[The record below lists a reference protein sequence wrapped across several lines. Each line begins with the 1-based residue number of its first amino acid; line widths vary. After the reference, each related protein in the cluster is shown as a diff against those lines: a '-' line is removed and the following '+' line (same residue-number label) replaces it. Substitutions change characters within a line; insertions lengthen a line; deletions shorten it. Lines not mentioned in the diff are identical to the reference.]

1 MTAGHEEG
9 NILQQ
14 LRPFIR
20 MTAVLLAVAAAAAFT
35 GCRSGRTPSDGG
47 SDASSAVSTGD
58 LPTIDGTGSTDGG
71 ESEKT
76 TMNEQTAADRTT
88 TGGRQTAGSAGT
100 GGTAATTAARTTGS
114 TTDDTPKSD
123 DSYAFDGDP
132 NTLWTAPSFGT
143 TVLTYRPKQAVTFN
157 TVRFKE
163 RGDRI
168 DEIAV
173 EIPDGKG
180 GYLPVYRQ
188 DEVGVRLGVLDRAV
202 TAAEVR
208 VAVTS
213 AQRPVI
219 EDITFENVQP
229 FVRKEKFR
237 IVSYLT
243 ANMTDARAN
252 FDKLDIMT
260 DLILFGRTSWTQSGE
275 LDFGTEGVAR
285 FERDLAEIRE
295 AIGSRQIDLWLC
307 IGNFAA
313 GSDRGKLLADPAD
326 RKRLVDN
333 CVSAAKRYDLV
344 GIDVDYEYP
353 ADATAWDNYALFL
366 EELGPALKK
375 EGKLLSVAL
384 SPWGV
389 RLSKAAIRSID
400 RVNIMSYTL
409 NDRKKRRHAFKIT
422 RTSIEYFTYLGFA
435 PSQLVLGLAFYAMSV
450 TQPDASYS
458 GHPYHTYVQR
468 YRTGIKTYTNQIED
482 LYYGGRDL
490 NRDKTILAIENDL
503 AGAFSWHFG
512 CDIAYSDERS
522 LFRAVKET
530 ADRFTAIK

>member
-1 MTAGHEEG
+1 MHRTR
-9 NILQQ
+9 LSV
-14 LRPFIR
+14 R
-20 MTAVLLAVAAAAAFT
+20 MTAMLLAVAAAATFT

-47 SDASSAVSTGD
+47 SDASSVVSTDGRQEN
-58 LPTIDGTGSTDGG
+58 TTGRDGTGSRENEG
-71 ESEKT
+71 T
-76 TMNEQTAADRTT
+76 TMNEQGQTTAAADRTT
-88 TGGRQTAGSAGT
+88 SGGRQTT
-100 GGTAATTAARTTGS
+100 GTATVTRTTGS
-114 TTDDTPKSD
+114 TTDDTPD
-123 DSYAFDGDP
+123 ANDSYAFDGDP

-143 TVLTYRPKQAVTFN
+143 TVLIYRPKKAVTFN

-168 DEIAV
+168 DEITV

-180 GYLPVYRQ
+180 SYQTVYRQ
-188 DEVGVRLGVLDRAV
+188 DEVGIRLGVLDRAV

-208 VAVTS
+208 VTVTS

-229 FVRKEKFR
+229 FARKEKFR
-237 IVSYLT
+237 VVSYLT
-243 ANMTDARAN
+243 ANMTDARSN
-252 FDKLDIMT
+252 FDKMDAVT

-275 LDFGTEGVAR
+275 LDFGTEGIAR

-307 IGNFAA
+307 IGNYAP
-313 GSDRGKLLADPAD
+313 GTDRSKLFVDPAD
-326 RKRLVDN
+326 RKRLIDTCVDMT
-333 CVSAAKRYDLV
+333 KRYDLV

-366 EELGPALKK
+366 EELGTALKK

-422 RTSIEYFTYLGFA
+422 RTSIEYFTDLGFA
-435 PSQLVLGLAFYAMSV
+435 PSRLVLGLAFYAMSV

-458 GHPYHTYVQR
+458 GHPYHAYVQR

-490 NRDKTILAIENDL
+490 NRDKTILAIENGL

-512 CDIAYSDERS
+512 CDIAYSDDRS

>member
-1 MTAGHEEG
+1 MHRTR
-9 NILQQ
+9 LSV
-14 LRPFIR
+14 R
-20 MTAVLLAVAAAAAFT
+20 MTAMLLAVAAAATFT

-47 SDASSAVSTGD
+47 SDASSVVSTDGRQEN
-58 LPTIDGTGSTDGG
+58 TTGRDGTGSRENEG
-71 ESEKT
+71 T
-76 TMNEQTAADRTT
+76 TMNEQGQTTAAADRTT
-88 TGGRQTAGSAGT
+88 SGGRQTT
-100 GGTAATTAARTTGS
+100 GTATVTRTTGS
-114 TTDDTPKSD
+114 TTDDTPD
-123 DSYAFDGDP
+123 ANDSYAFDGDP

-143 TVLTYRPKQAVTFN
+143 TVLIYRPKKAVTFN

-168 DEIAV
+168 DEITV

-180 GYLPVYRQ
+180 SYLPIYRQ
-188 DEVGVRLGVLDRAV
+188 DEVGIRLGVLDRAV

-208 VAVTS
+208 VTVTS

-229 FVRKEKFR
+229 FARKEKFR
-237 IVSYLT
+237 VVSYLT
-243 ANMTDARAN
+243 ANMTDARSN
-252 FDKLDIMT
+252 FDKMDAVT

-275 LDFGTEGVAR
+275 LDFGTEGIAR

-307 IGNFAA
+307 IGNYAP
-313 GSDRGKLLADPAD
+313 GTDRSKLFVDPAD
-326 RKRLVDN
+326 RKRLIDTCVDMT
-333 CVSAAKRYDLV
+333 KRYDLV

-366 EELGPALKK
+366 EELGTALKK

-422 RTSIEYFTYLGFA
+422 RTSIEYFTDLGFA
-435 PSQLVLGLAFYAMSV
+435 PSRLVLGLAFYAMSV

-458 GHPYHTYVQR
+458 GHPYHAYVQR

-490 NRDKTILAIENDL
+490 NRDKTILAIENGL

-512 CDIAYSDERS
+512 CDIAYSDDRS

>member
-1 MTAGHEEG
+1 MHRTR
-9 NILQQ
+9 LSV
-14 LRPFIR
+14 R
-20 MTAVLLAVAAAAAFT
+20 MTAMLLAVAAAATFT

-47 SDASSAVSTGD
+47 SDASSVVSTDGRQEN
-58 LPTIDGTGSTDGG
+58 TTGRDGTGSRENEG
-71 ESEKT
+71 T
-76 TMNEQTAADRTT
+76 TMNEQGQTTAAADRTT
-88 TGGRQTAGSAGT
+88 SGGRQTT
-100 GGTAATTAARTTGS
+100 GTATVTRTTGS
-114 TTDDTPKSD
+114 TTDDTPD
-123 DSYAFDGDP
+123 ANDSYAFDGDP

-143 TVLTYRPKQAVTFN
+143 TVLTYRPKKAVTFN

-168 DEIAV
+168 DEITV

-180 GYLPVYRQ
+180 SYQTVYRQ
-188 DEVGVRLGVLDRAV
+188 DEVGIRLGVLDRTV

-208 VAVTS
+208 VTVTS
-213 AQRPVI
+213 TQRPVI
-219 EDITFENVQP
+219 EDITFENASATA
-229 FVRKEKFR
+229 RKEKLH

-243 ANMTDARAN
+243 ANMTDARNN
-252 FDKLDIMT
+252 FDKLDAVT

-275 LDFGTEGVAR
+275 LDFGTEGTAR

-366 EELGPALKK
+366 EELGTALKK

-389 RLSKAAIRSID
+389 RLSKAAIRGID

-422 RTSIEYFTYLGFA
+422 RTSIEYFTDLGFA
-435 PSQLVLGLAFYAMSV
+435 PSRLVLGLAFYAMSV

-458 GHPYHTYVQR
+458 GHPYHAYVQR

-490 NRDKTILAIENDL
+490 NRDKTILAIENGL

-512 CDIAYSDERS
+512 CDIAYSDDRS

>member
-1 MTAGHEEG
+1 MHRTR
-9 NILQQ
+9 LSV
-14 LRPFIR
+14 R
-20 MTAVLLAVAAAAAFT
+20 MTAMLLAVAAAATFT

-47 SDASSAVSTGD
+47 SDASSVVSTDGRQEN
-58 LPTIDGTGSTDGG
+58 TTGRDGTGSG
-71 ESEKT
+71 ENEGT
-76 TMNEQTAADRTT
+76 TMNEQSQTTAAADH
-88 TGGRQTAGSAGT
+88 TGGRQTT
-100 GGTAATTAARTTGS
+100 GTAAAGSTSTVTKTTGS
-114 TTDDTPKSD
+114 TTDDTPD
-123 DSYAFDGDP
+123 ANDSYAFDGDP

-143 TVLTYRPKQAVTFN
+143 TVLTYRPKKAVTFN
-157 TVRFKE
+157 TVRLKE

-180 GYLPVYRQ
+180 GYQTVYRQ
-188 DEVGVRLGVLDRAV
+188 DEVGIRLGVLDRTV

-208 VAVTS
+208 VTVTS
-213 AQRPVI
+213 TQRPVI
-219 EDITFENVQP
+219 EDITFENASATA
-229 FVRKEKFR
+229 RKEKLH

-243 ANMTDARAN
+243 ANMTDARNN
-252 FDKLDIMT
+252 FDKLDAVT
-260 DLILFGRTSWTQSGE
+260 DLILFGRTSWTQTGE
-275 LDFGTEGVAR
+275 LDFGTEGIAR
-285 FERDLAEIRE
+285 FERDLAEICE

-366 EELGPALKK
+366 EELGAALKK

-400 RVNIMSYTL
+400 RVNIMAYDL
-409 NDRKKRRHAFKIT
+409 NDGKKRHSGYKLA
-422 RTSIEYFTYLGFA
+422 RTSVKFFTDLGFA
-435 PSQLVLGLAFYAMSV
+435 PSQLVLGLAFYGVSV
-450 TQPDASYS
+450 KDPSDAFS

-468 YRTGIKTYTNQIED
+468 YRTAVKTYTNQVGDI
-482 LYYGGRDL
+482 YFTGRDM
-490 NRDKTILAIENDL
+490 NRDKTMLAIENGL
-503 AGAFSWHFG
+503 AGVFSWHFG

-530 ADRFTAIK
+530 ADRFTK

>member
-1 MTAGHEEG
+1 MHRTR
-9 NILQQ
+9 LSV
-14 LRPFIR
+14 R
-20 MTAVLLAVAAAAAFT
+20 MTAMLLAVAAAATFT
-35 GCRSGRTPSDGG
+35 GCRSGRTPSDSG
-47 SDASSAVSTGD
+47 SDASSVVSTDGRQEN
-58 LPTIDGTGSTDGG
+58 TTGREGTGSG
-71 ESEKT
+71 ENEGT
-76 TMNEQTAADRTT
+76 TMNEQGQTTAAADRTT
-88 TGGRQTAGSAGT
+88 SGGRQTT
-100 GGTAATTAARTTGS
+100 GTATVTRTTGS
-114 TTDDTPKSD
+114 TTDDTPD
-123 DSYAFDGDP
+123 ANDSYAFDGDP

-143 TVLTYRPKQAVTFN
+143 TVLTYHPKKAVTFN

-168 DEIAV
+168 DEITV

-180 GYLPVYRQ
+180 GYQTVYRQ
-188 DEVGVRLGVLDRAV
+188 DEVGIRLGVLDRTV

-208 VAVTS
+208 VTVTS

-219 EDITFENVQP
+219 EDITFENASATA
-229 FVRKEKFR
+229 RKEKLH

-243 ANMTDARAN
+243 ANMTDARNN
-252 FDKLDIMT
+252 FDKLDAVT
-260 DLILFGRTSWTQSGE
+260 DLILFGRTLWTQTGE

-353 ADATAWDNYALFL
+353 ADATAWDDYALFL

-422 RTSIEYFTYLGFA
+422 RTSIEYFTDLGFA

-490 NRDKTILAIENDL
+490 NRDKTILAIENGL

>member
-1 MTAGHEEG
+1 MHRTR
-9 NILQQ
+9 LSV
-14 LRPFIR
+14 R
-20 MTAVLLAVAAAAAFT
+20 MTAMLLAVAAAATFT

-47 SDASSAVSTGD
+47 SDASSVVSTDGRQEN
-58 LPTIDGTGSTDGG
+58 TTGRDGTGSRENEG
-71 ESEKT
+71 T
-76 TMNEQTAADRTT
+76 TMNEQGQTTAAADRTT
-88 TGGRQTAGSAGT
+88 SGGRQTT
-100 GGTAATTAARTTGS
+100 GTATVTRTTGS
-114 TTDDTPKSD
+114 TTDDTPD
-123 DSYAFDGDP
+123 ANDSYAFDGDP

-143 TVLTYRPKQAVTFN
+143 TVLIYRPKKAVTFN

-168 DEIAV
+168 DEITV

-180 GYLPVYRQ
+180 SYLPIYRQ
-188 DEVGVRLGVLDRAV
+188 DEVGIRLGVLDRAV

-208 VAVTS
+208 VTVTS

-229 FVRKEKFR
+229 FARKEKFR
-237 IVSYLT
+237 VVSYLT
-243 ANMTDARAN
+243 ANMTDARSN
-252 FDKLDIMT
+252 FDKMDAVT

-275 LDFGTEGVAR
+275 LDFGTEGTAR

-307 IGNFAA
+307 IGNYAP
-313 GSDRGKLLADPAD
+313 GTDRSKLFVDPAD
-326 RKRLVDN
+326 RKRLIDTCVDMT
-333 CVSAAKRYDLV
+333 KRYDLV

-366 EELGPALKK
+366 EELGTALKK

-422 RTSIEYFTYLGFA
+422 RTSIEYFTDLGFA
-435 PSQLVLGLAFYAMSV
+435 PSRLVLGLAFYAMSV

-458 GHPYHTYVQR
+458 GHPYHAYVQR

-490 NRDKTILAIENDL
+490 NRDKTILAIENGL

-512 CDIAYSDERS
+512 CDIAYSDDRS

>member
-1 MTAGHEEG
+1 MHRTR
-9 NILQQ
+9 LSV
-14 LRPFIR
+14 R
-20 MTAVLLAVAAAAAFT
+20 MTAMLLAVAAAATFT

-47 SDASSAVSTGD
+47 SDASSVVSTDGRQEN
-58 LPTIDGTGSTDGG
+58 TTGRDGTGSRENEG
-71 ESEKT
+71 T
-76 TMNEQTAADRTT
+76 TMNEQGQTTAAADRTT
-88 TGGRQTAGSAGT
+88 SGGRQTT
-100 GGTAATTAARTTGS
+100 GTATVTRTTGS
-114 TTDDTPKSD
+114 TTDDTPD
-123 DSYAFDGDP
+123 ANDSYAFDGDP

-143 TVLTYRPKQAVTFN
+143 TVLTYRPKKAVTFN

-168 DEIAV
+168 DEITV

-180 GYLPVYRQ
+180 SYQTVYRQ
-188 DEVGVRLGVLDRAV
+188 DEVGIRLGVLDRTV

-208 VAVTS
+208 VTVTS
-213 AQRPVI
+213 TQRPVI
-219 EDITFENVQP
+219 EDITFENASATA
-229 FVRKEKFR
+229 RKEKLH

-243 ANMTDARAN
+243 ANMTDARNN
-252 FDKLDIMT
+252 FDKLDAVT

-275 LDFGTEGVAR
+275 LDFGTEGIAR

-307 IGNFAA
+307 IGNYAP
-313 GSDRGKLLADPAD
+313 GTDRSKLFVDPAD
-326 RKRLVDN
+326 RKRLIDTCVDMT
-333 CVSAAKRYDLV
+333 KRYDLV

-366 EELGPALKK
+366 EELGTALKK

-422 RTSIEYFTYLGFA
+422 RTSIEYFTDLGFA
-435 PSQLVLGLAFYAMSV
+435 PSRLVLGLAFYAMSV

-458 GHPYHTYVQR
+458 GHPYHAYVQR

-490 NRDKTILAIENDL
+490 NRDKTILAIENGL

-512 CDIAYSDERS
+512 CDIAYSDDRS

>member
-1 MTAGHEEG
+1 MHRTR
-9 NILQQ
+9 LSV
-14 LRPFIR
+14 R
-20 MTAVLLAVAAAAAFT
+20 MTAMLLAVAAAATFT

-47 SDASSAVSTGD
+47 SDASSVVSTDGRQEN
-58 LPTIDGTGSTDGG
+58 TTGRDGTGSRENEG
-71 ESEKT
+71 T
-76 TMNEQTAADRTT
+76 TMNEQGQTTAAADRTT
-88 TGGRQTAGSAGT
+88 SGGRQTT
-100 GGTAATTAARTTGS
+100 GTATVTRTTGS
-114 TTDDTPKSD
+114 TTDDTPD
-123 DSYAFDGDP
+123 ANDSYAFDGDP

-143 TVLTYRPKQAVTFN
+143 TVLIYRPKKAVTFN

-168 DEIAV
+168 DEITV

-180 GYLPVYRQ
+180 SYQTVYRQ
-188 DEVGVRLGVLDRAV
+188 DEVGIRLGVLDRTV

-208 VAVTS
+208 VTVTS
-213 AQRPVI
+213 TQRPVI
-219 EDITFENVQP
+219 EDITFENASATA
-229 FVRKEKFR
+229 RKEKLH

-243 ANMTDARAN
+243 ANMTDARNN
-252 FDKLDIMT
+252 FDKLDAVT

-275 LDFGTEGVAR
+275 LDFGTEGTAR

-366 EELGPALKK
+366 EELGTALKK

-422 RTSIEYFTYLGFA
+422 RTSIEYFTDLGFA
-435 PSQLVLGLAFYAMSV
+435 PSRLVLGLAFYAMSV

-458 GHPYHTYVQR
+458 GHPYHAYVQR

-490 NRDKTILAIENDL
+490 NRDKTILAIENGL

-512 CDIAYSDERS
+512 CDIAYSDDRS

-530 ADRFTAIK
+530 ADRFTK

>member
-1 MTAGHEEG
+1 MHRTR
-9 NILQQ
+9 LSV
-14 LRPFIR
+14 R
-20 MTAVLLAVAAAAAFT
+20 MTAMLLAVAAAATFT

-47 SDASSAVSTGD
+47 SDASSVVSTDGRQEN
-58 LPTIDGTGSTDGG
+58 TTGRDGTGSRENEG
-71 ESEKT
+71 T
-76 TMNEQTAADRTT
+76 TMNEQGQTTAAADRTT
-88 TGGRQTAGSAGT
+88 SGGRQTT
-100 GGTAATTAARTTGS
+100 GTATVTRTTGS
-114 TTDDTPKSD
+114 TTDDTPD
-123 DSYAFDGDP
+123 ANDSYAFDGDP

-143 TVLTYRPKQAVTFN
+143 TVLTYRPKKAVTFN

-168 DEIAV
+168 DEITV

-180 GYLPVYRQ
+180 SYLPIYRQ
-188 DEVGVRLGVLDRAV
+188 DEVGIRLGVLDRAV

-208 VAVTS
+208 VTVTS

-229 FVRKEKFR
+229 FARKEKFR
-237 IVSYLT
+237 VVSYLT
-243 ANMTDARAN
+243 ANMTDARSN
-252 FDKLDIMT
+252 FDKMDAVT

-275 LDFGTEGVAR
+275 LDFGTEGIAR

-307 IGNFAA
+307 IGNYAP
-313 GSDRGKLLADPAD
+313 GTDRSKLFVDPAD
-326 RKRLVDN
+326 RKRLIDTCVDMT
-333 CVSAAKRYDLV
+333 KRYDLV
-344 GIDVDYEYP
+344 GIDIDYEYP
-353 ADATAWDNYALFL
+353 ADAACWDNYAVFL
-366 EELGPALKK
+366 EELGTALKK

-422 RTSIEYFTYLGFA
+422 RTSIEYFTDLGFA
-435 PSQLVLGLAFYAMSV
+435 PSRLVLGLAFYAMSV

-458 GHPYHTYVQR
+458 GHPYHAYVQR

-490 NRDKTILAIENDL
+490 NRDKTILAIENGL

>member
-1 MTAGHEEG
+1 MHRTR
-9 NILQQ
+9 LSV
-14 LRPFIR
+14 R
-20 MTAVLLAVAAAAAFT
+20 MTAMLLAVAAAATFT

-47 SDASSAVSTGD
+47 SDASSVVSTDGRQEN
-58 LPTIDGTGSTDGG
+58 TTGRDGTGSRENEG
-71 ESEKT
+71 T
-76 TMNEQTAADRTT
+76 TMNEQGQTTAAADRTT
-88 TGGRQTAGSAGT
+88 SGGRQTT
-100 GGTAATTAARTTGS
+100 GTATVTRTTGS
-114 TTDDTPKSD
+114 TTDDTPD
-123 DSYAFDGDP
+123 ANDSYAFDGDP

-143 TVLTYRPKQAVTFN
+143 TVLTYRPKKAVTFN

-168 DEIAV
+168 DEITV

-180 GYLPVYRQ
+180 SYQTVYRQ
-188 DEVGVRLGVLDRAV
+188 DEVGIRLGVLDRTV

-208 VAVTS
+208 VTVTS
-213 AQRPVI
+213 TQRPVI
-219 EDITFENVQP
+219 EDITFENASATA
-229 FVRKEKFR
+229 RKEKLH

-243 ANMTDARAN
+243 ANMTDARNN
-252 FDKLDIMT
+252 FDKLDAVT

-275 LDFGTEGVAR
+275 LDFGTEGTAR

-366 EELGPALKK
+366 EELGTALKK

-422 RTSIEYFTYLGFA
+422 RTSIEYFTDLGFA
-435 PSQLVLGLAFYAMSV
+435 PSRLVLGLAFYAMSV

-458 GHPYHTYVQR
+458 GHPYHAYVQR

-490 NRDKTILAIENDL
+490 NRDKTILAIENGL

-512 CDIAYSDERS
+512 CDIAYSDDRS

>member
-1 MTAGHEEG
+1 MHRTR
-9 NILQQ
+9 LSV
-14 LRPFIR
+14 R
-20 MTAVLLAVAAAAAFT
+20 MTAMLLAVAAAATFT

-47 SDASSAVSTGD
+47 SDASSVVSTDGRQEN
-58 LPTIDGTGSTDGG
+58 TTGRDGTGSRENEG
-71 ESEKT
+71 T
-76 TMNEQTAADRTT
+76 TMNEQGQTTAAADRTT
-88 TGGRQTAGSAGT
+88 SGGRQTT
-100 GGTAATTAARTTGS
+100 GTATVTRTTGS
-114 TTDDTPKSD
+114 TTDDTPD
-123 DSYAFDGDP
+123 ANDSYAFDGDP

-143 TVLTYRPKQAVTFN
+143 TVLIYRPKKAVTFN

-168 DEIAV
+168 DEITV

-180 GYLPVYRQ
+180 SYQTVYRQ
-188 DEVGVRLGVLDRAV
+188 DEVGIRLGVLDRTV

-208 VAVTS
+208 VTVTS
-213 AQRPVI
+213 TQRPVI
-219 EDITFENVQP
+219 EDITFENASATA
-229 FVRKEKFR
+229 RKEKLH

-243 ANMTDARAN
+243 ANMTDARNN
-252 FDKLDIMT
+252 FDKLDAVT

-275 LDFGTEGVAR
+275 LDFGTEGIAR

-366 EELGPALKK
+366 EELGTALKK

-422 RTSIEYFTYLGFA
+422 RTSIEYFTDLGFA
-435 PSQLVLGLAFYAMSV
+435 PSRLVLGLAFYAMSV

-458 GHPYHTYVQR
+458 GHPYHAYVQR
-468 YRTGIKTYTNQIED
+468 YRTGIKTYTN
-482 LYYGGRDL
+482 
-490 NRDKTILAIENDL
+490 
-503 AGAFSWHFG
+503 
-512 CDIAYSDERS
+512 
-522 LFRAVKET
+522 
-530 ADRFTAIK
+530 

>member
-14 LRPFIR
+14 HRPFVR
-20 MTAVLLAVAAAAAFT
+20 TAAMLLAVAAAATFT

-47 SDASSAVSTGD
+47 SDASSVVSTDGRQEN
-58 LPTIDGTGSTDGG
+58 TTGRDGTGSRENEG
-71 ESEKT
+71 T
-76 TMNEQTAADRTT
+76 TMNEQGQTTAAADRTT
-88 TGGRQTAGSAGT
+88 SGGRQTT
-100 GGTAATTAARTTGS
+100 GTATVTRTTGS
-114 TTDDTPKSD
+114 TTDDTPD
-123 DSYAFDGDP
+123 ANDSYAFDGDP

-143 TVLTYRPKQAVTFN
+143 TVLTYRPKKAVTFN

-168 DEIAV
+168 DEITV

-180 GYLPVYRQ
+180 SYQTVYRQ
-188 DEVGVRLGVLDRAV
+188 DEVGIRLGVLDRTV

-208 VAVTS
+208 VTVTS
-213 AQRPVI
+213 TQRPVI
-219 EDITFENVQP
+219 EDITFENASATA
-229 FVRKEKFR
+229 RKEKLH

-243 ANMTDARAN
+243 ANMTDARNN
-252 FDKLDIMT
+252 FDKLDAVT

-275 LDFGTEGVAR
+275 LDFGTEGTAR

-307 IGNFAA
+307 IGHYAP
-313 GSDRGKLLADPAD
+313 GTDRSKLFVDPAD
-326 RKRLVDN
+326 RKRLIDTCVDMT
-333 CVSAAKRYDLV
+333 KRYDLV

-366 EELGPALKK
+366 EELGTALKK

-422 RTSIEYFTYLGFA
+422 RTSIEYFTDLGFA
-435 PSQLVLGLAFYAMSV
+435 PSRLVLGLAFYAMSV

-458 GHPYHTYVQR
+458 GHPYHAYVQR

-490 NRDKTILAIENDL
+490 NRDKTILAIENGL

-512 CDIAYSDERS
+512 CDIAYSDDRS

-530 ADRFTAIK
+530 ADRFTK

>member
-1 MTAGHEEG
+1 MHRTR
-9 NILQQ
+9 LSV
-14 LRPFIR
+14 R
-20 MTAVLLAVAAAAAFT
+20 MTAMLLAVAAAATFT
-35 GCRSGRTPSDGG
+35 GCRSGRTPSDSG
-47 SDASSAVSTGD
+47 SDASSVVSTDGRQEN
-58 LPTIDGTGSTDGG
+58 TTGRDGTGSG
-71 ESEKT
+71 ENEGT
-76 TMNEQTAADRTT
+76 TMNEQSQTTAAADH
-88 TGGRQTAGSAGT
+88 TGGRQTT
-100 GGTAATTAARTTGS
+100 GTAAAGSTATVTRTTGS
-114 TTDDTPKSD
+114 TTDDTPGAN

-143 TVLTYRPKQAVTFN
+143 TVLTYRPKQAITFN

-180 GYLPVYRQ
+180 GYQTVYRQ
-188 DEVGVRLGVLDRAV
+188 DEVGIRLGVLDRTV

-208 VAVTS
+208 VTVTS
-213 AQRPVI
+213 TQRPVI
-219 EDITFENVQP
+219 EDITFENASATA
-229 FVRKEKFR
+229 RKEKLH

-243 ANMTDARAN
+243 ANMTDARSN
-252 FDKLDIMT
+252 FDKLDAVT
-260 DLILFGRTSWTQSGE
+260 DLILFGRTSWTQTGE
-275 LDFGTEGVAR
+275 LDFGTEGTAR

-366 EELGPALKK
+366 EELGTALKK

-400 RVNIMSYTL
+400 RVNIMAYDL
-409 NDRKKRRHAFKIT
+409 NDGKKRHSGYKLA
-422 RTSIEYFTYLGFA
+422 RTSVKFFTDLGFA
-435 PSQLVLGLAFYAMSV
+435 PSQLVLGLAFYGVSV
-450 TQPDASYS
+450 KDPSDAFS

-468 YRTGIKTYTNQIED
+468 YRTAVKTYTNQVGDI
-482 LYYGGRDL
+482 YFTGRDM
-490 NRDKTILAIENDL
+490 NRDKTMLAIENGL
-503 AGAFSWHFG
+503 AGVFSWHFG

-530 ADRFTAIK
+530 ADRFTK

>member
-1 MTAGHEEG
+1 MHRTR
-9 NILQQ
+9 LSV
-14 LRPFIR
+14 R
-20 MTAVLLAVAAAAAFT
+20 MTAMLLADAAAATFT

-47 SDASSAVSTGD
+47 SDASSVVSTDGRQEN
-58 LPTIDGTGSTDGG
+58 TTGRDGTGSRENEG
-71 ESEKT
+71 T
-76 TMNEQTAADRTT
+76 TMNEQGQTTAAADRTT
-88 TGGRQTAGSAGT
+88 SGGRQTT
-100 GGTAATTAARTTGS
+100 GTATVTRTTGS
-114 TTDDTPKSD
+114 TTDDTPD
-123 DSYAFDGDP
+123 ANDSYAFDGDP

-143 TVLTYRPKQAVTFN
+143 TVLIYRPKKAVTFN

-168 DEIAV
+168 DEITV

-180 GYLPVYRQ
+180 SYQTVYRQ
-188 DEVGVRLGVLDRAV
+188 DEVGIRLGVLDRTV

-208 VAVTS
+208 VTVTS
-213 AQRPVI
+213 TQRPVI
-219 EDITFENVQP
+219 EDITFENASATA
-229 FVRKEKFR
+229 RKEKLH

-243 ANMTDARAN
+243 ANMTDARNN
-252 FDKLDIMT
+252 FDKLDAVT

-275 LDFGTEGVAR
+275 LDFGTEGIAR

-366 EELGPALKK
+366 EELGTALKK

-422 RTSIEYFTYLGFA
+422 RTSIEYFTDLGFA
-435 PSQLVLGLAFYAMSV
+435 PSRLVLGLAFYAMSV

-458 GHPYHTYVQR
+458 GHPYHAYVQR

-490 NRDKTILAIENDL
+490 NRDKTILAIENGL

-512 CDIAYSDERS
+512 CDIAYSDDRS